1 MNKHKHSSLNSQSMD
16 INSLLSAVDNEANE
30 GLMELTHAKIKA
42 TKNDMLQRLQLS
54 REKLHQFHQKLKHYR
69 YIDEFPDLKQGTYVR
84 WIPLND
90 PKNIRLTNGGIVCSV
105 YLDAG
110 VNVVCKNHM
119 NRMFQ
124 FKLSD
129 SMVFQKITEQEEV
142 LLSALDFLEKK

>member
-1 MNKHKHSSLNSQSMD
+1 MNID
-16 INSLLSAVDNEANE
+16 VLLSAVDNEANDA
-30 GLMELTHAKIKA
+30 LMELTHAKIKA

-54 REKLHQFHQKLKHYR
+54 REKLGQFHQKLKRYR
-69 YIDEFPDLKQGTYVR
+69 YIDELPELKQGTYIR

-90 PKNIRLTNGGIVCSV
+90 PQNIRLTNGGIVCSV

-124 FKLSD
+124 LKLGEC
-129 SMVFQKITEQEEV
+129 MVFQKITEQEEV
-142 LLSALDFLEKK
+142 LLTALDFLEKK

>member
-1 MNKHKHSSLNSQSMD
+1 MD
-16 INSLLSAVDNEANE
+16 IDTLLAAVDNEANE
-30 GLMELTHAKIKA
+30 GLMELTHSKIKA

-54 REKLHQFHQKLKHYR
+54 REKLRQFHQKLKHYR
-69 YIDEFPDLKQGTYVR
+69 YIDEFPDLKQGTYIR
-84 WIPLND
+84 WIPLKD

-110 VNVVCKNHM
+110 VNVVCKNRM

-124 FKLSD
+124 FKLGD
-129 SMVFQKITEQEEV
+129 SMVFQKITDQEEV